1 MYVFHLAN
9 FFLILN
15 DLSLNPNNLPSIPK
29 AFFFIQN
36 TQNFPTLLIQHLSF
50 VPRAPFPPKKL
61 LSQPS
66 SVPVC
71 LKVACRFTVEED
83 EEALRKELQEAFRIY
98 DKEGNG

>member
-1 MYVFHLAN
+1 M
-9 FFLILN
+9 
-15 DLSLNPNNLPSIPK
+15 SLDPNNLSSIPK

-36 TQNFPTLLIQHLSF
+36 TQNFPKLFIQHLLF

-61 LSQPS
+61 LSQPG

-71 LKVACRFTVEED
+71 LKVACRCTVEED

>member
-1 MYVFHLAN
+1 M
-9 FFLILN
+9 
-15 DLSLNPNNLPSIPK
+15 SLDPNNLSSIPK

-50 VPRAPFPPKKL
+50 VLRVPLPPKN
-61 LSQPS
+61 STRFGPYAY
-66 SVPVC
+66 C

-83 EEALRKELQEAFRIY
+83 DEALKKELQEAFRIY